1 MNAIILAAGHG
12 SRMITSKQ
20 FIHKPLLPIQGMP
33 NIERTILML
42 NDFGIEE
49 IFIIA
54 GTYADQYMYLQKK
67 YNCIIIA
74 DIHCSISTLYG
85 MYYVKDKIND
95 TFIIEG
101 DVVLAENVFRYETYS
116 YYYVMKYKNP
126 EKDSWKP
133 IIDTSGKIIS
143 FDIGYFKSPC
153 IFGISFWSKHDAKQ
167 TVTYINNTN
176 ELPDFDFNF
185 DKLIGKTEN
194 EIQTNIDATL
204 KAYLDHLVK
213 LNNTSSK
220 PTPTVPAV
228 RVTPT
233 PDIGDRP
240 ITPSP
245 TPPVTDDTSSTDK
258 LLEQI
263 YDWLLDFGDKHET
276 FVELITQY
284 IENTDGKL
292 DQIIEA
298 IDKLSQ
304 GSTEGEVNGCK
315 YDYTALSEFLTQ
327 LWNESDKKF
336 DKMVELL
343 EENNEYQ
350 QKIVDSLNQIKAL
363 LVADTVLDV
372 FKNRSTETANKAKEK
387 FPTSLPWDIAMVVNA
402 FSATPKD
409 PVIELPI
416 KIASMHIDE
425 KIVVDLSSEEWAKL
439 AKTCRYLLS
448 ILFVLYMIHLSR
460 KFFSKGD
467 E

>member
-167 TVTYINNTN
+167 IQNYLNQICTLKNLNDSSKFWDDYLIDYLNLLSIYTYEISPDSAIEMNDIHEYVSAEELCQNYYLHPDRYFLNINDNKNHFSFSIDEKLAIEYTQKLLEDYN
-176 ELPDFDFNF
+176 IKHPDD
-185 DKLIGKTEN
+185 IQ
-194 EIQTNIDATL
+194 QTNIPL
-204 KAYLDHLVK
+204 KFANNEFSYIVGYEKNIIGFFDLVFEEKYLLLRRIYIDKKYRNCSFGSNLLKKSIVFSKLIDKELRVNVYDECAARFYKRLGFK
-213 LNNTSSK
+213 LNFINY
-220 PTPTVPAV
+220 AF
-228 RVTPT
+228 R
-233 PDIGDRP
+233 
-240 ITPSP
+240 
-245 TPPVTDDTSSTDK
+245 
-258 LLEQI
+258 
-263 YDWLLDFGDKHET
+263 
-276 FVELITQY
+276 
-284 IENTDGKL
+284 
-292 DQIIEA
+292 
-298 IDKLSQ
+298 
-304 GSTEGEVNGCK
+304 GE
-315 YDYTALSEFLTQ
+315 
-327 LWNESDKKF
+327 
-336 DKMVELL
+336 
-343 EENNEYQ
+343 
-350 QKIVDSLNQIKAL
+350 
-363 LVADTVLDV
+363 
-372 FKNRSTETANKAKEK
+372 
-387 FPTSLPWDIAMVVNA
+387 
-402 FSATPKD
+402 
-409 PVIELPI
+409 
-416 KIASMHIDE
+416 
-425 KIVVDLSSEEWAKL
+425 
-439 AKTCRYLLS
+439 
-448 ILFVLYMIHLSR
+448 
-460 KFFSKGD
+460 
-467 E
+467 